1 MKSNKIVIETH
12 ISSHLEK
19 VWELWTHPQHIM
31 NWNFATDT
39 WCCPKAENDLRV
51 GGSFKSRMEA
61 RDGSFGFDFEGV
73 YDEVVEHSKI
83 SYTMGDG
90 RKVTTRFESIQQTT
104 KITTDFDPE
113 TTNSIEM
120 QKSGWQSI
128 LNNFKKYCEKT

>member
-1 MKSNKIVIETH
+1 MFRRIEQIMKSNKIVIETH

-73 YDEVVEHSKI
+73 YDEVVEH
-83 SYTMGDG
+83 
-90 RKVTTRFESIQQTT
+90 
-104 KITTDFDPE
+104 
-113 TTNSIEM
+113 
-120 QKSGWQSI
+120 
-128 LNNFKKYCEKT
+128 